1 MSPPGKG
8 VLSGGFIRLKG
19 ALKLPAGL
27 FHMNIK
33 GLFREAFVALTRNW
47 LRSVLTILGISV
59 GVGAFICVVS
69 IGNAGTSQIEDQLQ
83 SLGNNFV
90 WIEAGSRAR
99 NGMRA
104 GARGTR
110 SLVLSD
116 AQAIIEQV
124 PLIKSMSPNVD
135 GRIQVVYRGENWATQ
150 YRGVAPE
157 FVQIRRWP
165 MRLGTFFTAADVEA
179 AIPVCVLGQTVVENL
194 FGIDEPV
201 GTTIRVQNLPCKVIG
216 VLDAKGFSATGQDQ
230 DDVVVMP
237 FTTAQ
242 KRISG
247 TFWLDDIFC
256 SAVSRDAMYEATAQI
271 EGLLRERHHMNPGE
285 DDDFNVRRPEDLI
298 QAQLATSRIMTI
310 LLGSI
315 ASLSLLV
322 GGIGIMNIMLVSV
335 TQRTREIGVRMAV
348 GATEWDVQ
356 LQFLS
361 EAVALSMLGAML
373 GLLAGVFASAV
384 VEHLFKFPTKLTPE
398 VFAIGSL
405 FAAGIG
411 ILFGYYPARKASQL
425 DPIQGLRYE

>member
-1 MSPPGKG
+1 
-8 VLSGGFIRLKG
+8 
-19 ALKLPAGL
+19 
-27 FHMNIK
+27 MNFK
-33 GLFREAFVALTRNW
+33 AVFREAFVALTRNW

-59 GVGAFICVVS
+59 GVGAFICVVA
-69 IGNAGTSQIEDQLQ
+69 IGNASTSKIEDQLQ
-83 SLGNNFV
+83 SLGDNFV

-124 PLIKSMSPNVD
+124 PLIKIVSPNID
-135 GRIQVVYRGENWATQ
+135 GRIQVVYGGENWATQ
-150 YRGVAPE
+150 YRGVTSE
-157 FVQIRRWP
+157 FVQIRRWR

-179 AIPVCVLGQTVVENL
+179 AVPVCVLGQTVVENL
-194 FGIDEPV
+194 FGTDEPI

-216 VLDAKGFSATGQDQ
+216 VLGAKGFSATGQDQ

-242 KRISG
+242 KRIAG

-256 SAVSRDAMYEATAQI
+256 SAVSRDAMYVATAQI
-271 EGLLRERHHMNPGE
+271 TGLLRERHHMNPGE

-335 TQRTREIGVRMAV
+335 TQRTREIGVRLAV

-361 EAVALSMLGAML
+361 EAVALSILGGVL
-373 GLLAGVFASAV
+373 GSVAGILASTV
-384 VEHLFKFPTKLTPE
+384 VEHLLEFSTQLTPE
-398 VFAIGSL
+398 VFAIGGL
-405 FAAGIG
+405 FATSVGV
-411 ILFGYYPARKASQL
+411 LFGYYPARKASQL